1 MILLKFKN
9 IQIKF
14 KMIKIFLKIKNKKW
28 YLIYHQAFWLL
39 ASKISRIL
47 VRQIQKE
54 LMNSIIIWKELQSE
68 MSTLKVKILID
79 KKILEDCS

>member
-14 KMIKIFLKIKNKKW
+14 KMIKIFLEIRNKKW
-28 YLIYHQAFWLL
+28 CLIYHIAFQLL

-47 VRQIQKE
+47 DRQIQKE
-54 LMNSIIIWKELQSE
+54 LMNSIIIQKELQSE
-68 MSTLKVKILID
+68 MNMLKVKILID
-79 KKILEDCS
+79 KKILEDSS